1 MNDDGRRGR
10 ERRRAGPADDA
21 DGDDEYGR
29 GGGSGVYDVRGQL
42 TRAREVKSDLRGRMS
57 HDYHGRRVSPRS
69 RSVEG
74 ASSVRLSG
82 HLVNGDVADTDRAV
96 IPTGDV
102 GGEGKYHPDG
112 NG

>member
-1 MNDDGRRGR
+1 MVMMSTDV
-10 ERRRAGPADDA
+10 AGDQAFTMYAD
-21 DGDDEYGR
+21 
-29 GGGSGVYDVRGQL
+29 SL
-42 TRAREVKSDLRGRMS
+42 RAREVKSDLRGRMS

-102 GGEGKYHPDG
+102 SGEGKYHPGG